1 MTDLKNQIDK
11 FYMGDYEAIPAIFE
25 SILKRKLAGTHQDS
39 DDELMNEFRKGQP
52 NEIVN
57 EDFDLSSSSDI
68 DSDSDNAKQYSWKA
82 WADRKVY
89 AVDLCRHRQE
99 PTWKAWADQKDKA
112 FVPNVNTV
120 VDDYIAFF
128 TSIVDSTDLN
138 HRNIPKFMFGES
150 MGGTI

>member
-1 MTDLKNQIDK
+1 MQTMQKHFFNFVRWRTSSFNAANPNHKTLSVGSFELHNFYTSESGSSSNSHISENEIHDDNPADVDDVSSEDLKNQIDK

-68 DSDSDNAKQYSWKA
+68 DSDSDK
-82 WADRKVY
+82 
-89 AVDLCRHRQE
+89 
-99 PTWKAWADQKDKA
+99 
-112 FVPNVNTV
+112 
-120 VDDYIAFF
+120 
-128 TSIVDSTDLN
+128 
-138 HRNIPKFMFGES
+138 
-150 MGGTI
+150 